1 MSSSVP
7 SHLGES
13 QSAWIFK
20 STSEDP
26 ILYIWK
32 LFLCKHIGGRFFLF
46 TLLQGQW
53 FFSLL
58 MSVVNCQGIFN
69 IHMGSQS
76 YLPLSKMA
84 RHSIYCPWIRGEGGI
99 IFFQFV
105 ISLFISFK
113 WTFHFFILFNWTF
126 TGNLIS
132 YYLFHFLFFFFFCE
146 NAQSM
151 LWNESDLL
159 SSEVDTISTD
169 SLQPHSTVRIRIW

>member
-132 YYLFHFLFFFFFCE
+132 YYLFHFFFFFLWKCTV
-146 NAQSM
+146 NAVKWIRSAF
-151 LWNESDLL
+151 
-159 SSEVDTISTD
+159 
-169 SLQPHSTVRIRIW
+169 VRGGYHIHWFTAAPFNCKN